1 MRSEAPARRMSSPGV
16 IAILG
21 ALTAF
26 GPVSMD
32 TYLPGLPELSRDLGA
47 SASETQ
53 LTLTA
58 CLFGLAAGQLLAG
71 PASDALGRRRPLL
84 AGLAGFAVASLL
96 CAAAPEVWSLVAA
109 RLLQGVAGAVGIVI
123 ARAIARDLHSGEALA
138 RFLAVLMLVN
148 GLAPILAPIVGAQ
161 LLHVT
166 DWRGVFLVLAGLG
179 VLLLAVAGV
188 LLPETLAP
196 ERRHRGGLATTRR
209 AFRELLSDRHFV
221 GYVLSCGF
229 VFAAMFAYIA
239 GSPFVLQDI
248 YGLSP
253 QAFSL
258 AFAVN
263 GLGIMAAASVN
274 RRLVGRLRP
283 ATLLRAGVTQSALGG
298 VLLLTA
304 VLTGAGGRWGV
315 LAALFLVVSCVGLVG
330 PNTIA
335 LALARH
341 GEVAGTASALLGVIQ
356 FLIGAVAAP
365 LVGIAGDD
373 TAVPMAVT
381 IVVLAL
387 GAVATERWGRAH
399 TLRG

>member
-1 MRSEAPARRMSSPGV
+1 VQSGQLRLIV
-16 IAILG
+16 VLG
-21 ALTAF
+21 GLSAF
-26 GPVSMD
+26 GPLSLD
-32 TYLPGLPELSRDLGA
+32 LYLPGLPALARDLGA
-47 SASETQ
+47 PASAAQ

-58 CLFGLAAGQLLAG
+58 CLAGLALGQLVAG
-71 PASDALGRRRPLL
+71 PLSDRYGRRRPLL
-84 AGLAGFAVASLL
+84 AGVALYALTSLL
-96 CAAAPEVWSLVAA
+96 CAAAPSIAVLVVL
-109 RLLQGVAGAVGIVI
+109 RLAQGLAGAAGIVI
-123 ARAIARDLHSGEALA
+123 ARAVVRDRLEGDAAARLFSS
-138 RFLAVLMLVN
+138 LMLV
-148 GLAPILAPIVGAQ
+148 GGIAPILAPIVGAQ
-161 LLHVT
+161 LLKVL
-166 DWRGVFLVLAGLG
+166 DWRGIFVVLAGAGLA
-179 VLLLAVAGV
+179 LLAAA
-188 LLPETLAP
+188 LALPESLPP
-196 ERRHRGGLATTRR
+196 ERRRSGGLATVARTVRSL
-209 AFRELLSDRHFV
+209 AADPGFLSYALC
-221 GYVLSCGF
+221 GGF
-229 VFAAMFAYIA
+229 VLGAMFAYIA

-387 GAVATERWGRAH
+387 GAVAAERWGRAH

>member
-1 MRSEAPARRMSSPGV
+1 VQSSQLRLIV
-16 IAILG
+16 VLG
-21 ALTAF
+21 GLSAF
-26 GPVSMD
+26 GPLSLD
-32 TYLPGLPELSRDLGA
+32 LYLPGLPALARDLGA
-47 SASETQ
+47 PASAAQ

-58 CLFGLAAGQLLAG
+58 CLAGLALGQLVAG
-71 PASDALGRRRPLL
+71 PLSDRYGRRRPLL
-84 AGLAGFAVASLL
+84 AGVALYALTSLL
-96 CAAAPEVWSLVAA
+96 CAAAPSIAVLVGL
-109 RLLQGVAGAVGIVI
+109 RLAQGLAGAAGIVI
-123 ARAIARDLHSGEALA
+123 ARAVVRDRLEGDAAARLFSS
-138 RFLAVLMLVN
+138 LMLVG
-148 GLAPILAPIVGAQ
+148 GLAPILAPILGAQ
-161 LLHVT
+161 LLTVL
-166 DWRGVFLVLAGLG
+166 DWRGIFVVLAGAGLA
-179 VLLLAVAGV
+179 LLVAALA
-188 LLPETLAP
+188 LPESLPP
-196 ERRHRGGLATTRR
+196 ERRRSGGLATVARTIRSL
-209 AFRELLSDRHFV
+209 AADPGFTSYALC
-221 GYVLSCGF
+221 GGF
-229 VFAAMFAYIA
+229 VLGAMFAYIA

-381 IVVLAL
+381 IVVLAV
-387 GAVATERWGRAH
+387 GAVAAERWGRVH
-399 TLRG
+399 TVRG

>member
-1 MRSEAPARRMSSPGV
+1 MQSSQLRLIV
-16 IAILG
+16 VLG
-21 ALTAF
+21 GLSAF
-26 GPVSMD
+26 GPLSLD
-32 TYLPGLPELSRDLGA
+32 LYLPGLPALARDLGA
-47 SASETQ
+47 PASAAQ

-58 CLFGLAAGQLLAG
+58 CLAGLALGQLVAG
-71 PASDALGRRRPLL
+71 PLSDRYGRRRPLL
-84 AGLAGFAVASLL
+84 TGVALYALTSLL
-96 CAAAPEVWSLVAA
+96 CAAAPTIAVLVVLRFA
-109 RLLQGVAGAVGIVI
+109 QGLAGAAGIVI
-123 ARAIARDLHSGEALA
+123 ARAVVRDRFEGDAAARLFSS
-138 RFLAVLMLVN
+138 LMLIG
-148 GLAPILAPIVGAQ
+148 GLAPILSPIVGAQ
-161 LLHVT
+161 LLAVM
-166 DWRGVFLVLAGLG
+166 DWRGIFVVLAGAGL
-179 VLLLAVAGV
+179 VLLAAGAFA
-188 LLPETLAP
+188 LPESLPAA
-196 ERRHRGGLATTRR
+196 RRRRGGLATVARTVRSL
-209 AFRELLSDRHFV
+209 AADPGFTSYALC
-221 GYVLSCGF
+221 GGF
-229 VFAAMFAYIA
+229 VLGAMFAYIA

-248 YGLSP
+248 YGLTP

-283 ATLLRAGVTQSALGG
+283 ATLLRAGVAQSALGG
-298 VLLLTA
+298 ALLLVA

-387 GAVATERWGRAH
+387 GAVAAERWGRVH